1 MNLDKFK
8 GVFPAFYAC
17 YDAEGEISEEGI
29 KRLSDDLF
37 EKGVQGVYVGGS
49 SGECV
54 YQSLEERK
62 ETLKHVAE
70 HAKDKLT
77 LIAHVGAPSTKDS
90 VALAQYA
97 EELGYDALSA
107 IPPIYYQLPESSIEA
122 YWTAIMES
130 TELPF
135 IIYNIPQTTGYDLS
149 IQLLEKLLANDKLI
163 GVKNS
168 SMPVMDIESSG
179 GHLYHHIHEL
189 DFIQFIMGPAKSATM
204 LGGNVAHK
212 GEQYGDED
220 DLLLISLEFEDHKLA
235 TLQYGSA
242 FRWGEHYIKIQ
253 GTKGAILLDL
263 QHTKMVLRTEDGDQ
277 HFLLHASKEEDDD
290 RTRIYQ
296 GLDGGIMYGDP
307 HDSVPLWLK
316 TIMQREMRYFH
327 DCVQG
332 AEIEEEFIPLLDGT
346 AARDSIATADALTL
360 SIKEG
365 RKVSVKEIT
374 SRSK

>member
-149 IQLLEKLLANDKLI
+149 IQLLEKLLANEKLI

-168 SMPVMDIESSG
+168 SMPVMDIER
-179 GHLYHHIHEL
+179 
-189 DFIQFIMGPAKSATM
+189 FKAA
-204 LGGNVAHK
+204 AHK
-212 GEQYGDED
+212 RSEERRVGNGNT
-220 DLLLISLEFEDHKLA
+220 A
-235 TLQYGSA
+235 RCG
-242 FRWGEHYIKIQ
+242 
-253 GTKGAILLDL
+253 
-263 QHTKMVLRTEDGDQ
+263 RTPAGQ
-277 HFLLHASKEEDDD
+277 
-290 RTRIYQ
+290 
-296 GLDGGIMYGDP
+296 
-307 HDSVPLWLK
+307 
-316 TIMQREMRYFH
+316 
-327 DCVQG
+327 
-332 AEIEEEFIPLLDGT
+332 
-346 AARDSIATADALTL
+346 
-360 SIKEG
+360 
-365 RKVSVKEIT
+365 
-374 SRSK
+374 